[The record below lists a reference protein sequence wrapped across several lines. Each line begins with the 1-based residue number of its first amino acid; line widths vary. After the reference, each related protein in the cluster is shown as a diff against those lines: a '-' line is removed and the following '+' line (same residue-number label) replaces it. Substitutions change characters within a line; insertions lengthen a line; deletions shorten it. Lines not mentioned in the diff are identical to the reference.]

1 MKVHR
6 IALVLAIAVAQVV
19 AQSGKAQL
27 AVSDRSD
34 AAPQGYELVDQEIQ
48 AVWKQFCANL
58 RSGNGA
64 GALQHMTS
72 GSQELYRETFK
83 ALGDGI
89 RRLPDGWTK
98 PELLR
103 LSADELAEYL
113 VTETIDGE
121 SRIHF
126 VVFVKSS
133 EGVWLIEQL

>member
-1 MKVHR
+1 VKLHR
-6 IALVLAIAVAQVV
+6 IALVLAIAVAQLV
-19 AQSGKAQL
+19 ALSGEAQP
-27 AVSDRSD
+27 AVPDRSEALPRD
-34 AAPQGYELVDQEIQ
+34 YELADQQIQ

-58 RSGNGA
+58 RSGNWA
-64 GALQHMTS
+64 GAVQHVTPS
-72 GSQELYRETFK
+72 SQELYRETFK

-121 SRIHF
+121 SQIHF
-126 VVFVKSS
+126 VVFVRSS